1 MAGLRGF
8 QTELDGILG
17 VEWKAVLLTTD
28 WCKRIYP
35 SSNRFR
41 EKSGLAKV
49 PYASFS
55 AGLRVGR
62 LSTYPYETCDFS
74 KTVWIMWLQQA
85 IVIWITFNLTPNIPC
100 YYLWNRRKMGISFS
114 RAFIPRSSLMS
125 AARFSTAPHTLTK
138 VVISRKRLE
147 LGLYNFTNLESE

>member
-1 MAGLRGF
+1 MGSRGSWTVYLVSNERLFFWLQTGARGF
-8 QTELDGILG
+8 TL
-17 VEWKAVLLTTD
+17 ALTV
-28 WCKRIYP
+28 
-35 SSNRFR
+35 F
-41 EKSGLAKV
+41 EKNQVKV
-49 PYASFS
+49 PCASFS

-74 KTVWIMWLQQA
+74 KTVWTRVMWLQQA

-125 AARFSTAPHTLTK
+125 AARFPTAPHTLTK